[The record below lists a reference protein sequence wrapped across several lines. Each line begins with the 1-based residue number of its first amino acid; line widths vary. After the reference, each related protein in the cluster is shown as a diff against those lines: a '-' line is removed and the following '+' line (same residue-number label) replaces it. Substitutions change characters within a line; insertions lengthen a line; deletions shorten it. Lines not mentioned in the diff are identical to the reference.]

1 MFDPDGRTLPPQSQ
15 YTLSEPRKY
24 QDYVIKDGRFVGR
37 FEEMYKHFDDP
48 WHQSEPRLSQESYSR
63 WATILHIRRFGI
75 GSLVECGAGLGN
87 LTHLITQET
96 GARVTGID
104 ISETAVRKARTR
116 YHDLRFEV
124 DTVANLSRYR
134 DHDAVLFAEITWY
147 LLDQFDSVL
156 ETLRSHFSG
165 KYFLHNLVFYKS
177 GQRYGLEYFTNLDE
191 FIARVPF
198 ELVARMEGTTKDMDT
213 IETCT
218 VFRIP

>member
-1 MFDPDGRTLPPQSQ
+1 MILTRKYPRPQSQ
-15 YTLSEPRKY
+15 PILTEPRKY

-37 FEEMYKHFDDP
+37 FEEMYKDFDDP
-48 WHQSEPRLSQESYSR
+48 WHQSETRLSRESYSR

-87 LTHLITQET
+87 FTQLLTEET

-104 ISETAVRKARTR
+104 ISETAVHKARAR
-116 YHDLRFEV
+116 YPNLRFEV

-134 DHDAVLFAEITWY
+134 DHEAVLFAEITWY

-156 ETLRSHFSG
+156 ETLRDHFSG

-177 GQRYGLEYFTNLDE
+177 AQRYGREYFTTLDE

-198 ELVARMEGTTKDMDT
+198 ELVARTEGTTKTMDT
-213 IETCT
+213 IETST

>member
-1 MFDPDGRTLPPQSQ
+1 MFEPDPEVVPSQSQ
-15 YTLSEPRKY
+15 PILTEPRRY

-37 FEEMYKHFDDP
+37 FEEMYKDFDDP
-48 WHQSEPRLSQESYSR
+48 WHQSETRISRESYSR

-75 GSLVECGAGLGN
+75 GSLVECGAGLGSFTQL
-87 LTHLITQET
+87 LTEET

-104 ISETAVRKARTR
+104 ISETAVGKARAR
-116 YHDLRFEV
+116 YPNLRFEV
-124 DTVANLSRYR
+124 DTVNNLSRYR
-134 DHDAVLFAEITWY
+134 DHEAVLFAEITWY

-156 ETLRSHFSG
+156 DTLRDNFSG

-177 GQRYGLEYFTNLDE
+177 GQRYGREYFTTLDE

-198 ELVARMEGTTKDMDT
+198 ELVARMEGTTKTMDT
-213 IETCT
+213 IETST